1 MPGVEDARK
10 WTIRVQLPPGGI
22 PGYTVALCSD
32 TYVSGFEPPAA
43 PCSGLLL
50 NVATVPGVP
59 TNPPEGTTVAV
70 TGLPSTSDPAPA
82 GEFSTGA
89 ATRFP
94 AVSTQAVAPTGSASW
109 NRKLG
114 FIASSSATNG
124 LGSVNWLSPTCAS
137 TPTVF
142 PVP

>member
-94 AVSTQAVAPTGSASW
+94 AVSTQAVAPTSSARLNTEIWVLPRRSASQA
-109 NRKLG
+109 RG
-114 FIASSSATNG
+114 
-124 LGSVNWLSPTCAS
+124 
-137 TPTVF
+137 TVDQ
-142 PVP
+142 V